1 MEENGQ
7 GGLKDLFNSLNS
19 FLIVLP
25 PDPDTDLVSSAL
37 SLHLAL
43 KNSAKQSQIG
53 YSGTLPELE
62 NITNT
67 EDLKNSI
74 GNKNL
79 HISFDF
85 LESNLDKVDYEVDHL
100 GKFSIIVHPKE
111 GSPAPDS
118 SKVNFSYSG
127 ASADLVIIFAVSSL
141 EELGPVYAQ
150 EKKFLDSAK
159 VLCISNHLSPVNFT
173 GNVFQQPN
181 VNYTEIVTSLI
192 QKTNLKISPEAASNL
207 IQTIYSST
215 SNLNHPKVGATTF
228 ESLAFLL
235 RHGGHIPG
243 RQAKPLSP
251 FSFPQ
256 PPIFSTPSS
265 AVLSR
270 GDEDE
275 APVPSDWQM
284 PKIFK
289 AGQPSWQT

>member
-7 GGLKDLFNSLNS
+7 IGLKDLFNSLNS

-25 PDPDTDLVSSAL
+25 PDPDSDLVVSAL
-37 SLHLAL
+37 SLHLSL
-43 KNSAKQSQIG
+43 KNTGKQSQIG
-53 YSGTLPELE
+53 YSGTLPQLDNASGVQELS
-62 NITNT
+62 
-67 EDLKNSI
+67 NSV

-111 GSPAPDS
+111 NSPVPDS
-118 SKVNFSYSG
+118 SKVRFSYSG
-127 ASADLVIIFAVSSL
+127 ASADLVIVFSVASL

-159 VLCISNHLSPVNFT
+159 VLCISNSLAPVKFT

-181 VNYTEIVTSLI
+181 INYAEIITSLI
-192 QKTNLKISPEAASNL
+192 QKTNLKLSPEASNNL
-207 IQTIYSST
+207 IKTIYNAT
-215 SNLNHPKVGATTF
+215 GNLTHPKVGASTF

-243 RQAKPLSP
+243 RPAQPPSP

-256 PPIFSTPSS
+256 PPLFSAP
-265 AVLSR
+265 APIQV
-270 GDEDE
+270 GGEPEEDE

-289 AGQPSWQT
+289 AGQPS

>member
-7 GGLKDLFNSLNS
+7 SGLKDLFNSLNS

-37 SLHLAL
+37 PLHLAL
-43 KNSAKQSQIG
+43 KNSNKQSQVS
-53 YSGTLPELE
+53 YSGTLPPLDNLYGHQELS
-62 NITNT
+62 
-67 EDLKNSI
+67 NSV

-85 LESNLDKVDYEVDHL
+85 LESNLEKVDYEVDHL
-100 GKFSIIVHPKE
+100 GKFSIVVHPKE

-118 SKVNFSYSG
+118 TRIKFSYSG
-127 ASADLVIIFAVSSL
+127 AFADLVIVFAVSSL

-181 VNYTEIVTSLI
+181 VNYAEIVTSLI

-207 IQTIYSST
+207 IQTIYNST
-215 SNLNHPKVGATTF
+215 GNLTHPKVGATTF

-243 RQAKPLSP
+243 RQAQPLSP

-256 PPIFSTPSS
+256 PPLFSQPMI
-265 AVLSR
+265 
-270 GDEDE
+270 
-275 APVPSDWQM
+275 PVPTESNEEDDSPVPPDWQM
-284 PKIFK
+284 PKIFRANNDK
-289 AGQPSWQT
+289 